1 MNGTPPALLVLLL
14 GVALGLALAWLLPR
28 SPSGAAI
35 GRGGSLRR
43 LLGWIDASSSG
54 WLILDRDDRV
64 VHLNPRAQR
73 LLQIDGSRLW
83 QGVVLA
89 QLSQDLALQ
98 EAVQL
103 ARRQDRAQRLGW
115 ASPEGELEL
124 LALPA
129 DGGWLALLPT
139 SRRSLE
145 AQLAQQERWVSDV
158 AHELKTPLTA
168 LLLVGDSLAGRVTPA
183 NAVLVQRLQREL
195 LRLQQLVGDLLEL
208 SRLENSVPEPRPNP
222 LWFEAPALI
231 EQVWQGLRPIAEQ
244 RQVSLAIERPARS
257 GQRAPIAI
265 QADGARVH
273 RALLNLLDNAL
284 RYSPEGGCITVSIQP
299 RGRWCLLAVRDQG
312 PGLSNEDLEHLFER
326 FYRGD
331 PSRAKGARTGSGLG
345 LAIVQQIAVSQGGRV
360 QAGNHAGGGAQI
372 ELILPM
378 LPRVPPATSGLPG

>member
-1 MNGTPPALLVLLL
+1 MSGLSAALPVLLL

-28 SPSGAAI
+28 SRGATQLW
-35 GRGGSLRR
+35 RGVSVRR

-54 WLILDRDDRV
+54 WMILDRDDRV
-64 VHLNPRAQR
+64 LHLNPRAQR
-73 LLQIDGSRLW
+73 LLQVDGSRLW

-89 QLSQDLALQ
+89 QLNPDRVLR

-103 ARRQDRAQRLGW
+103 ARRQDRSQRLGW
-115 ASPEGELEL
+115 ESPEGELEL
-124 LALPA
+124 LVLPA
-129 DGGWLALLPT
+129 DGGWLALLLT

-168 LLLVGDSLAGRVTPA
+168 LLLVGDSLAARVTPA

-208 SRLENSVPEPRPNP
+208 SRLENSVPDAPSSQ
-222 LWFEAPALI
+222 LWFEAPALV

-244 RQVSLAIERPARS
+244 RQISLSIQAQGGS
-257 GQRAPIAI
+257 GRRAPIAI

-284 RYSPEGGCITVSIQP
+284 RYSPEGGCITVLIQP

-312 PGLSNEDLEHLFER
+312 PGLSSDDQEHLFER

-331 PSRAKGARTGSGLG
+331 PARAKGARTGSGLG

-378 LPRVPPATSGLPG
+378 LPRVPAATSGLPG